1 MTEGQSAREKLEER
15 LGRDLAEKY
24 RGIEGLLALINSRAE
39 ASAGD
44 PEEALQRLFALDTL
58 RGKKAVSRMVLGILT
73 PVLWG
78 LTGAKYRAVP
88 KAGTRLVYS
97 NTFLSS
103 VRYPAARE
111 QIEKE
116 FGCTALV
123 TFLDTLKPGSR
134 DSSLRKILDLE
145 QGKVR
150 PVFFRDWS
158 VCGGALRR
166 AAVRYCF
173 LLYGREGSRDRDG
186 LDRALKRLERAY
198 RKRTER
204 LEKRLGKE
212 DITLYTTVNQYN
224 LRDLL
229 IIHACKN
236 LGVRTLQQEHHT
248 IQFCQDQFDEDRPKP
263 RLSFA
268 GEYGFWNRTELLFH
282 RKVYRFDSMLYP
294 EEEIRM
300 LVTGNPEMV
309 YEQAEKYRQA
319 YPPERKLTYMTAIL
333 ENWEDPEIRD
343 AYLKWRWDIYKGL
356 KELSERQRL
365 VINIR
370 YRPFS
375 EQEFR
380 EKEIPVLKEWGF
392 RISESLPENM
402 MEDLCSSSVIMSAT
416 SSVLSTARL
425 FGKMTFRV
433 EDLSFRN
440 PLMEK
445 EVHDVSVEKIPE
457 IVIPEGIENAPQEI
471 DREGTC
477 NIRNIF

>member
-1 MTEGQSAREKLEER
+1 MEGQSAREKLEGR
-15 LGRDLAEKY
+15 LGKELSGKY
-24 RGIEGLLALINSRAE
+24 RGIGALLALIDSRVE
-39 ASAGD
+39 VSAGD
-44 PEEALQRLFALDTL
+44 PEAGLQRLFALDTL
-58 RGKKAVSRMVLGILT
+58 RGKKTVSQAVLGTLALA
-73 PVLWG
+73 LWAF
-78 LTGAKYRAVP
+78 TRVRYCSVP
-88 KAGTRLVYS
+88 KAKTRLVYS

-134 DSSLRKILDLE
+134 GGNSLRELLRLD

-150 PVFFRDWS
+150 PVFFRGWS

-166 AAVRYCF
+166 AASRYC
-173 LLYGREGSRDRDG
+173 LLAYGPDPDRSR
-186 LDRALKRLERAY
+186 LDRSLQSLEKAYGKRVKRLEQ
-198 RKRTER
+198 
-204 LEKRLGKE
+204 RLGKE
-212 DITLYTTVNQYN
+212 DVTLYTTINQYN

-229 IIHACKN
+229 MIHACRN
-236 LGVRTLQQEHHT
+236 LGIRTLQQEHHT
-248 IQFCQDQFDEDRPKP
+248 IQFCQDQFDENRPKP

-282 RKVYRFDSMLYP
+282 RKVYRFDSQLYP
-294 EEEIRM
+294 ENEIRM
-300 LVTGNPEMV
+300 HVTGNPEMV
-309 YEQAEKYRQA
+309 FEQAELYRQK

-333 ENWEDPEIRD
+333 ENWQDPEIRD
-343 AYLKWRWDIYKGL
+343 AYLQWRWDIYKGL
-356 KELSERQRL
+356 KELSERQNII
-365 VINIR
+365 INIR

-392 RISESLPENM
+392 RISESLPENL

-425 FGKMTFRV
+425 FGKLTYRV

-440 PLMEK
+440 SLMDK
-445 EVHDVSVEKIPE
+445 EVHDVSVAGIPN
-457 IVIPEGIENAPQEI
+457 IVIPEGIENTAQEI
-471 DREGTC
+471 DREGTF
-477 NIRNIF
+477 NIHNIL

>member
-1 MTEGQSAREKLEER
+1 MEGQSAREKLEGR
-15 LGRDLAEKY
+15 LGKELSGKY
-24 RGIEGLLALINSRAE
+24 RGIGALLALIDSRVE
-39 ASAGD
+39 VSAGD
-44 PEEALQRLFALDTL
+44 PEAGLQRLFALDTL
-58 RGKKAVSRMVLGILT
+58 RGKKTVSQAVLGSLAL
-73 PVLWG
+73 VLWAF
-78 LTGAKYRAVP
+78 TRVRYCSVP
-88 KAGTRLVYS
+88 KAKTRLVYS

-134 DSSLRKILDLE
+134 GGNSLRELLRLD

-150 PVFFRDWS
+150 PVFFRGWS

-166 AAVRYCF
+166 AASGYC
-173 LLYGREGSRDRDG
+173 LLAYGPDPDRSR
-186 LDRALKRLERAY
+186 LDRSLQSLEKTYGKRVKRLEQ
-198 RKRTER
+198 
-204 LEKRLGKE
+204 RLGKE
-212 DITLYTTVNQYN
+212 NVTLYTTINQYN

-229 IIHACKN
+229 MIHACRN
-236 LGVRTLQQEHHT
+236 LGIRTLQQEHHT
-248 IQFCQDQFDEDRPKP
+248 IQFCQDQFDENRPKP

-282 RKVYRFDSMLYP
+282 RKVYRFDSQLYP
-294 EEEIRM
+294 ENEIRM
-300 LVTGNPEMV
+300 HVTGNPEMV
-309 YEQAEKYRQA
+309 FEQAELYRQK

-333 ENWEDPEIRD
+333 ENWQDPEIRD
-343 AYLKWRWDIYKGL
+343 AYLRWRWDIYKGL
-356 KELSERQRL
+356 KELSERQNII
-365 VINIR
+365 INIR

-392 RISESLPENM
+392 RISESLPENL

-425 FGKMTFRV
+425 FGKLTYRV

-440 PLMEK
+440 SLMDK
-445 EVHDVSVEKIPE
+445 EVHDVSVAGIPD
-457 IVIPEGIENAPQEI
+457 IVIPEGIENTAQEI
-471 DREGTC
+471 DREGTF
-477 NIRNIF
+477 NIHNIL

>member
-1 MTEGQSAREKLEER
+1 MEGQSAREKLEGR
-15 LGRDLAEKY
+15 LGKELSGKY
-24 RGIEGLLALINSRAE
+24 RGIGALLALIDSRVE
-39 ASAGD
+39 VSAGD
-44 PEEALQRLFALDTL
+44 PEAGLQRLFALDTL
-58 RGKKAVSRMVLGILT
+58 RGKKTVSQAALGTLAL
-73 PVLWG
+73 VLWAF
-78 LTGAKYRAVP
+78 TAIRYRSVP
-88 KAGTRLVYS
+88 KAKTRLVYS

-116 FGCTALV
+116 FGCTAFV

-134 DSSLRKILDLE
+134 GGNSLRELLRLD

-150 PVFFRDWS
+150 PVFFRGWS

-166 AAVRYCF
+166 AASRYC
-173 LLYGREGSRDRDG
+173 LLAYGPDPDRSR
-186 LDRALKRLERAY
+186 LDRSLQSLEKAYGKRVKRLEQ
-198 RKRTER
+198 
-204 LEKRLGKE
+204 RLGKE
-212 DITLYTTVNQYN
+212 NVTLYTTINQYN

-229 IIHACKN
+229 MIHACRN
-236 LGVRTLQQEHHT
+236 LGIRTLQQEHHT
-248 IQFCQDQFDEDRPKP
+248 IQFCQDQFDENRPKP

-282 RKVYRFDSMLYP
+282 RKVYRFDSLLYP
-294 EEEIRM
+294 ENEIRM
-300 LVTGNPEMV
+300 HVTGNPEMV
-309 YEQAEKYRQA
+309 FEQAELYRQK

-333 ENWEDPEIRD
+333 ENWQDPEIRD
-343 AYLKWRWDIYKGL
+343 AYLRWRWDIYKGL
-356 KELSERQRL
+356 KELSERQNII
-365 VINIR
+365 INIR

-392 RISESLPENM
+392 RISESLPENL

-425 FGKMTFRV
+425 FGKLTYRV

-440 PLMEK
+440 SLMDK
-445 EVHDVSVEKIPE
+445 EVHDVSVAGIPD
-457 IVIPEGIENAPQEI
+457 IVIPEGIENTAQEI
-471 DREGTC
+471 DREGTF
-477 NIRNIF
+477 NIHNIL

>member
-1 MTEGQSAREKLEER
+1 MEGQSAREKLEGR
-15 LGRDLAEKY
+15 LGKELSGKY
-24 RGIEGLLALINSRAE
+24 RGIGALLALIDSRVE
-39 ASAGD
+39 VSAGD
-44 PEEALQRLFALDTL
+44 PEAGLQRLFALDTL
-58 RGKKAVSRMVLGILT
+58 RGKKTVSQAVLGSLAL
-73 PVLWG
+73 VLWAF
-78 LTGAKYRAVP
+78 TRVRYCSVP
-88 KAGTRLVYS
+88 KAKTRLVYS

-116 FGCTALV
+116 FGCTAFV

-134 DSSLRKILDLE
+134 GGNSLRELLRLD

-150 PVFFRDWS
+150 PVFFRGWS

-166 AAVRYCF
+166 AASGYC
-173 LLYGREGSRDRDG
+173 LLAYGPDPDRSK
-186 LDRALKRLERAY
+186 LDRSLQSLEKAYGKRVKRLEQ
-198 RKRTER
+198 
-204 LEKRLGKE
+204 RLGKE
-212 DITLYTTVNQYN
+212 NVTLYTTINQYN

-229 IIHACKN
+229 MIHACRN
-236 LGVRTLQQEHHT
+236 LGIRTLQQEHHT
-248 IQFCQDQFDEDRPKP
+248 IQFCQDQFDENRPKP

-282 RKVYRFDSMLYP
+282 RKVYRFDSQLYP
-294 EEEIRM
+294 ENEIRM
-300 LVTGNPEMV
+300 HVTGNPEMV
-309 YEQAEKYRQA
+309 FEQAELYRQK

-333 ENWEDPEIRD
+333 ENWQDPEIRD
-343 AYLKWRWDIYKGL
+343 AYLRWRWDIYKGL
-356 KELSERQRL
+356 KELSERQNII
-365 VINIR
+365 INIR

-392 RISESLPENM
+392 RISESLPENL

-425 FGKMTFRV
+425 FGKLTYRV

-440 PLMEK
+440 SLMDK
-445 EVHDVSVEKIPE
+445 EVHDVSVAGIPD
-457 IVIPEGIENAPQEI
+457 IVIPEGIENTAQEI
-471 DREGTC
+471 DREGTF
-477 NIRNIF
+477 NIHNIL